1 MHLCKDIY
9 YMLVS
14 LQSVKE
20 NWILISLSFSNFI
33 TYNIRFT
40 IRELLQSV
48 LIIIKA
54 FHLFKFWIHGW

>member
-20 NWILISLSFSNFI
+20 NWILISLFFSNFI
-33 TYNIRFT
+33 T
-40 IRELLQSV
+40 
-48 LIIIKA
+48 
-54 FHLFKFWIHGW
+54 